1 MFSAADR
8 HPAFPR
14 GPGFFPEKTDYA
26 LHGD

>member
-14 GPGFFPEKTDYA
+14 APGFFPEKTEYA